1 MVELRAE
8 AMNLGIC
15 SRSQAPGQNAEITTE
30 VKTDMLDHSQIQAK
44 TSTLRKDL
52 VRKPRSCSTSRPK
65 EIMLTPKKAEIC
77 LLERP
82 RVSRSRSQSTPRFGQ
97 LSHNAFFSRHNPH
110 PHRISHI
117 QDLSG
122 NPICIVKDNITR
134 LSSPLSGSNLNFSIN
149 TLGIPQVQMPI
160 GDPQSLVE
168 PRLSLSSLSNV
179 WKEELKELTSK
190 VTSFSKEAEVKKK
203 KEETE
208 RLAQYSSQTGRLIP
222 GYIRTMTSR
231 APRTSHRDSLQSKDM
246 TPVVQDQELLILEL
260 LCQILQTDSLTAIQ
274 YWLISASPREKD
286 LVLGLLQTAVAELIP
301 ETLISFPEEKI
312 MTTRSTDPN
321 NPPFLSQ
328 SLIPQRSLKQSQNG
342 PKAKTKP
349 ASPHEKPECIG
360 NAEVLQ
366 LCENPEDRKKK
377 M

>member
-117 QDLSG
+117 QG
-122 NPICIVKDNITR
+122 
-134 LSSPLSGSNLNFSIN
+134 
-149 TLGIPQVQMPI
+149 
-160 GDPQSLVE
+160 
-168 PRLSLSSLSNV
+168 SLSNV

-190 VTSFSKEAEVKKK
+190 VTSFSKEAEVKKKK

>member
-117 QDLSG
+117 Q
-122 NPICIVKDNITR
+122 
-134 LSSPLSGSNLNFSIN
+134 
-149 TLGIPQVQMPI
+149 GIPQVQMPI

-190 VTSFSKEAEVKKK
+190 VTSFSKEAEVKKKK